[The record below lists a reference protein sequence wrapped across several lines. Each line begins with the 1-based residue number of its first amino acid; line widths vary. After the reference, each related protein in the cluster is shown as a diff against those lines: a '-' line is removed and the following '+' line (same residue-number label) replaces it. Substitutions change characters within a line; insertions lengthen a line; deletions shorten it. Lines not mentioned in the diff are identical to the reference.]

1 MTGRPARFCRRGRHG
16 DSPHRKRPHAHARPT
31 RRTRIARLLRLF
43 ADVAPPS
50 HILPSHPRRSRAPCS
65 PSPHPPHRSFRIG
78 CQFAGPPRARP
89 EARSTSSRCVPDR
102 SLPRFLSFAAFTHR
116 RDRRERRRAARRV
129 ARASNPAR
137 SRRALFAERKLTF
150 SLFPDTTFPE
160 RPPGHRQGV
169 PTSDAPQGHEAGDQL
184 REDDPGIR
192 GDVQAAEVPR
202 ASQRQAG
209 PSRRRRSRDDW
220 TRYFLPSPRQHF
232 LSIPPQFPSTY
243 SLPPSVVHSRR

>member
-1 MTGRPARFCRRGRHG
+1 MDATAIPLIGRDHTPT
-16 DSPHRKRPHAHARPT
+16 HA

-160 RPPGHRQGV
+160 RPGHRQGV

>member
-1 MTGRPARFCRRGRHG
+1 MFSVAA
-16 DSPHRKRPHAHARPT
+16 SSASIVPHRVSVRGPAPRATRGAFHVVAVRPRSFAPAISFVRGVHASTRSARAT
-31 RRTRIARLLRLF
+31 
-43 ADVAPPS
+43 
-50 HILPSHPRRSRAPCS
+50 PRRS
-65 PSPHPPHRSFRIG
+65 
-78 CQFAGPPRARP
+78 
-89 EARSTSSRCVPDR
+89 
-102 SLPRFLSFAAFTHR
+102 
-116 RDRRERRRAARRV
+116 RRV